1 MKFLVIRQN
10 KYRENIA
17 TQSFFCRLSVI
28 IGKKYIIL
36 QEGVYSMDEIGKVT
50 HYFGK
55 VSVAVVELTA
65 TISVGD
71 RIAFKGSNSDFEQVV
86 ASMQID
92 HEDIETAQAGQAVG
106 LKVDNRVKGGDVV
119 YKV

>member
-1 MKFLVIRQN
+1 
-10 KYRENIA
+10 
-17 TQSFFCRLSVI
+17 
-28 IGKKYIIL
+28 
-36 QEGVYSMDEIGKVT
+36 MDEIGKVT

-55 VSVAVVELTA
+55 VSVAVLELTG

-71 RIAFKGSNSDFEQVV
+71 RIAFKGSDSDFEQTV

-92 HEDIETAQAGQAVG
+92 HEDIETAQAGQAIG
-106 LKVDNRVKGGDVV
+106 LKVDNKVKIGDVV

>member
-1 MKFLVIRQN
+1 
-10 KYRENIA
+10 
-17 TQSFFCRLSVI
+17 
-28 IGKKYIIL
+28 
-36 QEGVYSMDEIGKVT
+36 MDEIGKVT

>member
-1 MKFLVIRQN
+1 VD
-10 KYRENIA
+10 
-17 TQSFFCRLSVI
+17 SV
-28 IGKKYIIL
+28 
-36 QEGVYSMDEIGKVT
+36 EEIGKVT

-71 RIAFKGSNSDFEQVV
+71 RIAFKGSGSDFEQEVK
-86 ASMQID
+86 SMQIE
-92 HEDIETAQAGQAVG
+92 HEDIATAQAGQAVG
-106 LKVDNRVKGGDVV
+106 LKVENKVKVGDIV